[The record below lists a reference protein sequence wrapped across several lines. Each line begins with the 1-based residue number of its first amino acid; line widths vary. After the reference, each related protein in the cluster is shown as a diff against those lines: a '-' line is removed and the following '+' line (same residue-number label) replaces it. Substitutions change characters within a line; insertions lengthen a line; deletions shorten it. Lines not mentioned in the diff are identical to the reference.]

1 MARSYDVIVI
11 GAGPAG
17 EVAASRL
24 PKLGLRTALV
34 ERELVGGECAYWAC
48 IPSKTLLRPP
58 ETRSEAERAA
68 GVGTPALDFAD
79 ARAYRDE
86 MIRGLDDS
94 SQLAGYEDKGA
105 TVVRG
110 AGRIVGQGV
119 VDVDGRR
126 LRAEHIVIA
135 TGSQPAAPPID
146 VGDDVPVWGNREATT
161 VRELP
166 GRAVVVGGGP
176 NGVETSQWMHR
187 FGVDV
192 TLVQASERLV
202 RREDPHVG
210 GLVRDALEADGVT
223 VRTGVTV
230 SGARRDGAGVAVELD
245 DGSTVATD
253 VLVTVTGRRPR
264 VADLG
269 LESLGV
275 ETSETGVAVDDRCR
289 VADRVWAVGDVT
301 GVALFTHVAKY
312 QGRVA
317 ADNILGRPRTA
328 DYRAIPRVVFCDPE
342 AAAVGMTADGAR
354 ETGVDVAT
362 ATVDLAATLARPV
375 TYERHPRGALGLV
388 ADRRRRVLVGA
399 WAVSPLAGEWIHQA
413 GLAIR
418 AEIGLDTL
426 LDTVAQFPTYS
437 EGYLTAV
444 QQLQS
449 G

>member
-1 MARSYDVIVI
+1 MPDSYDAVVVGMGPGGETVA
-11 GAGPAG
+11 GALLAAG
-17 EVAASRL
+17 RSVAV
-24 PKLGLRTALV
+24 V
-34 ERELVGGECAYWAC
+34 ERELLGGECAYWAC

-58 ETRSEAERAA
+58 ESRSEAERAA
-68 GVGTPALDFAD
+68 GVATPALDFAD

-94 SQLAGYEDKGA
+94 GQVSGYEDKGA

-110 AGRIVGQGV
+110 VGRVAGRGV

-126 LRAEHIVIA
+126 LHADHIVIA

-146 VGDDVPVWGNREATT
+146 VGDGVPVWGNREATT
-161 VRELP
+161 LRELP

-192 TLVQASERLV
+192 TLVQSSDRLV
-202 RREDPHVG
+202 RREDPRVG
-210 GLVRDALEADGVT
+210 RLVREALKAEGVT
-223 VRTGVTV
+223 VRTGVRV
-230 SGARRDGAGVAVELD
+230 SRARRDGSDVAVDLD
-245 DGSTVATD
+245 DGSTVPTD

-264 VADLG
+264 VGDLG
-269 LESLGV
+269 LEALGV
-275 ETSETGVAVDDRCR
+275 ETSGARVPVDGRCR
-289 VADRVWAVGDVT
+289 VADGVWAVGDVT

-312 QGRVA
+312 QGRVV

-342 AAAVGMTADGAR
+342 AAAVGMSADGAR
-354 ETGVDVAT
+354 EAGIDVAT

-418 AEIGLDTL
+418 AEVGLDTL

-437 EGYLTAV
+437 EGYLTAL
-444 QQLQS
+444 QQL
-449 G
+449 